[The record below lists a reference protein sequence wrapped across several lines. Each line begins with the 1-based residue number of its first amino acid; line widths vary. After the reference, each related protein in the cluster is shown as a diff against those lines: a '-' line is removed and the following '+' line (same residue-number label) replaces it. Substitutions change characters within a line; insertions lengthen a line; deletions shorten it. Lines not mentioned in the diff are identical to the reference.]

1 MLKTGDKIK
10 YVNANSF
17 IGLPLGTMFTVT
29 DIQGTVVAL
38 ETKIE
43 FGSIEGIA
51 KCVMSYNE
59 YEKYFEKIIEP
70 EIIEENKPT
79 WTEWRKI
86 EKDELWKIMN
96 ELNDGHYVIKYLKHY
111 FRDNQWWYI
120 VTRNNGKKTDV
131 ELHMGIGSKFKST
144 STCNKHFDDFDENK
158 GIQVA
163 LIKMF
168 PKIIAHFAKCYITNT
183 F

>member
-10 YVNANSF
+10 YVKANSF

-51 KCVMSYNE
+51 KCVMSYDE

-70 EIIEENKPT
+70 EIIEEKKPT

-86 EKDELWKIMN
+86 ENDELYKIIHGLK
-96 ELNDGHYVIKYLKHY
+96 EHYYIAKYLKHY
-111 FRDNQWWYI
+111 IQTSEI
-120 VTRNNGKKTDV
+120 TVETRNNGKKTDV
-131 ELHMGIGSKFKST
+131 RIKLDEYVKST
-144 STCNKHFDDFDENK
+144 STCNKAFDKFDEAT

-163 LIKMF
+163 LMKLF
-168 PKIIAHFAKCYITNT
+168 PKILTLYSTKYIRNNY
-183 F
+183 

>member
-10 YVNANSF
+10 YVNANS
-17 IGLPLGTMFTVT
+17 IISIPLGTTFTVT
-29 DIQGTVVAL
+29 DVTVKAIYM
-38 ETKIE
+38 ETEME
-43 FGSIEGIA
+43 FGGMTGIA
-51 KCVMSYNE
+51 KCVMSYDE
-59 YEKYFEKIIEP
+59 YEKYFEKVVEEP
-70 EIIEENKPT
+70 KAT
-79 WTEWRKI
+79 WTEWRKV
-86 EKDELWKIMN
+86 EKDELWRIMN

-120 VTRNNGKKTDV
+120 DTRNNGKKTDV
-131 ELHMGIGSKFKST
+131 ELHMGIGTKFKST